1 MKIVWPLLIWVVL
14 IVVTNWYLNF
24 VAFLMICGMSERK
37 SCIRSWLKL
46 LSLYSVVLM
55 NMLRRCDIMQFW
67 MFDSLCVFKRLLEI
81 GLLACVEV
89 DYCLRWTSW
98 TIELCHQRSTHK
110 NSDFY
115 VSWNRERYKLLKSSA
130 LDLLSIEKV
139 TDFQTKL
146 LSFYFLFVAIF
157 RIFRKLSTQ
166 LPIDQIAVEHRL
178 AST

>member
-1 MKIVWPLLIWVVL
+1 
-14 IVVTNWYLNF
+14 
-24 VAFLMICGMSERK
+24 MICDVSERK

-55 NMLRRCDIMQFW
+55 NMLRWCDVMQFW
-67 MFDSLCVFKRLLEI
+67 IFDSLCVFKRLLEI

-115 VSWNRERYKLLKSSA
+115 VSWNWERHKLLKSSA
-130 LDLLSIEKV
+130 LDSLSIEKV
-139 TDFQTKL
+139 PTFRPN
-146 LSFYFLFVAIF
+146 FYLFTFCLFTIF
-157 RIFRKLSTQ
+157 RIFRKLSIQ
-166 LPIDQIAVEHRL
+166 LPTDQIVVKHRL

>member
-1 MKIVWPLLIWVVL
+1 
-14 IVVTNWYLNF
+14 
-24 VAFLMICGMSERK
+24 MICDMSERK

-67 MFDSLCVFKRLLEI
+67 IFDSLCVFKQLLEI

-115 VSWNRERYKLLKSSA
+115 VSWNREWYKLLKSSA
-130 LDLLSIEKV
+130 LDFLSIEKV
-139 TDFQTKL
+139 PHLSTKIAI
-146 LSFYFLFVAIF
+146 FLFFCLLLFLGFLENYPHI
-157 RIFRKLSTQ
+157 L
-166 LPIDQIAVEHRL
+166 IDRIAVKHRL